1 MSCNQSTP
9 NVNKTFIIESQA
21 EGLILSACTTMYTN
35 LVESCSGDTS
45 IQLSTGMVNFN
56 SNVSGVSGFTA
67 NTIEATTYYSGGT
80 NLLDIFTSIDTFVT
94 GGTFSDV
101 GDSLSLVRNDGANI
115 IITGITNFFTT
126 GGTYDNNTNLIY
138 FDRNDQLSAFTVDLS
153 TIDVND
159 TFVTG
164 GTLSGDT
171 LILDR
176 NDNNLISIDLT
187 NIKFSG
193 GSGNCISDLY
203 VTNIYGCSPIRV
215 NDELIALSG
224 ITFSG
229 TPSNDNTL
237 TEIIAR
243 DSSTGEFK
251 YRDVASIISAATSQ
265 DTYLTGNTFINDT
278 LTSTLNDGSTV
289 TTVINTFNSLS
300 ATTMSAGTLTTGGI
314 TTSGDIIPTTDNTFV
329 IGTPTKR
336 FREVNTVSGTSS
348 YWKSTTVS
356 ATTIDLGLD
365 SSGNTRIIN
374 ANNSIIKNDCLD
386 GGTY

>member
-1 MSCNQSTP
+1 
-9 NVNKTFIIESQA
+9 
-21 EGLILSACTTMYTN
+21 MYTN

-314 TTSGDIIPTTDNTFV
+314 TTSGDIILTTDNTFV
-329 IGTPTKR
+329 IGTPIKR

>member
-1 MSCNQSTP
+1 MSCDKNTP
-9 NVNKTFIIESQA
+9 NVNKTFIIEP
-21 EGLILSACTTMYTN
+21 LSVTGSTVLSGCSGVYTN
-35 LVESCSGDTS
+35 QIISCSGDTTISLGTGLIYFNNNIDVNGS
-45 IQLSTGMVNFN
+45 ISGNTLY
-56 SNVSGVSGFTA
+56 SND
-67 NTIEATTYYSGGT
+67 IYSGST
-80 NLLDIFTSIDTFVT
+80 NLLDIFSQTDF
-94 GGTFSDV
+94 
-101 GDSLSLVRNDGANI
+101 
-115 IITGITNFFTT
+115 
-126 GGTYDNNTNLIY
+126 Y
-138 FDRNDQLSAFTVDLS
+138 
-153 TIDVND
+153 
-159 TFVTG
+159 VTG
-164 GTLSGDT
+164 GTLTGNT
-171 LILDR
+171 LQLDR
-176 NDNNLISIDLT
+176 NDNNSVNIDLT
-187 NIKFSG
+187 DIRFSG

-203 VTNIYGCSPIRV
+203 VTNIYGCSPV
-215 NDELIALSG
+215 TVHDPFIALSG
-224 ITFSG
+224 ITLSG

-329 IGTPTKR
+329 IGTPIKR

>member
-314 TTSGDIIPTTDNTFV
+314 TTSGDIILTTDNTFV
-329 IGTPTKR
+329 IGTPIKR